1 MRGCSPT
8 GASATRRL
16 AEAGSASARRV
27 AVAYSGGRD
36 STALLHVTLKVAEA
50 LDIHVVALH
59 VHHGLSPN
67 ADAWLS
73 HCRER
78 CRRWARAG
86 RPVTFAAERI
96 AERPAPGESLEAWAR
111 RVRYAALRR
120 LALSHGVNLVLLGQ
134 HRRDQAET
142 FLLQAL
148 RGAGPAGLGSMPR
161 VATREGVTWARPW
174 LDVPRTTIDAYVRSH
189 RLVHVEDESNGDA
202 RHARNRLRAQV
213 WPVLL
218 GAFPDAEV
226 VLAKAASRAQEG
238 AAALAELAALDL
250 ALIAPASEL
259 DIARWSALSAA
270 RRANLLRAWLHRE
283 AGRAPGALVDRL
295 LRELPEV
302 RSARWQLEDGEL
314 QSHRGRLRRVAS
326 VQLPGATRAVTQLSI
341 GAPGV
346 YQVPSWHGALR
357 AHRVMHGG
365 LPLARLDALEL
376 RSRTGGERFQ
386 AGAARPA
393 RSLKKQYQAAGLAP
407 WQRDGPLVY
416 SRGALVFVPRLG
428 VDARARASA
437 GELQLMLEWIS
448 ELDPDTGDPS
458 ASDAAEARTMG
469 EGVRVAR

>member
-8 GASATRRL
+8 DASATRRL
-16 AEAGSASARRV
+16 AEGGSAQRV

-36 STALLHVTLKVAEA
+36 STALLHVTLKVAES
-50 LDIHVVALH
+50 LDVEVVALH
-59 VHHGLSPN
+59 VHHGMSPN

-73 HCRER
+73 HCRDR

-96 AERPAPGESLEAWAR
+96 VERPAPGESVEAWAR
-111 RVRYAALRR
+111 QVRYAALRK
-120 LALSHGVNLVLLGQ
+120 LALSHGAQLVLLGQ

-148 RGAGPAGLGSMPR
+148 RGAGPAGWAGMPR
-161 VATREGVTWARPW
+161 FATREGVTWARPW

-189 RLVHVEDESNGDA
+189 RLKHVEDESNGDV
-202 RHARNRLRAQV
+202 RHARNRLRAHV
-213 WPVLL
+213 WPALL

-226 VLAKAASRAQEG
+226 ALAKAASRAQE
-238 AAALAELAALDL
+238 AASALAELAALDL
-250 ALIAPASEL
+250 ALVAPASEL

-270 RRANLLRAWLHRE
+270 RRANALRAWLHRE

-295 LRELPEV
+295 VHELLEL
-302 RSARWQLEDGEL
+302 RSARWLFEDREL
-314 QSHRGRLRRVAS
+314 QSHRGQLRKVAS
-326 VQLPGATRAVTQLSI
+326 MTLPAATRGVMQLSI

-346 YQVPSWHGALR
+346 YRVPAWHGALR
-357 AHRVMHGG
+357 ARPVMDGG

-376 RSRTGGERFQ
+376 RSRSGGERFQ
-386 AGAARPA
+386 AGTARPA
-393 RSLKKQYQAAGLAP
+393 RSLKKQYQAAGLAA

-428 VDARARASA
+428 VDARARASP
-437 GELQLMLEWIS
+437 GEAQLMLEWIS
-448 ELDPDTGDPS
+448 DHDPATGDPS
-458 ASDAAEARTMG
+458 AADAVEVRIMG